1 MNADYLKKQ
10 IITYM
15 GNKRKLL
22 TQISEIID
30 MIVQELGND
39 LTCADAFSGSGI
51 VSRLLK
57 TKSKML
63 YVNDIAGYSETLNK
77 CYLDTPSAMK
87 IEQIKQYID
96 AVNNIAHNFDENIND
111 FLEFILGF
119 SQIHLKFNFFNK

>member
-30 MIVQELGND
+30 MIVQELGNN

-77 CYLDTPSAMK
+77 LISL
-87 IEQIKQYID
+87 I
-96 AVNNIAHNFDENIND
+96 
-111 FLEFILGF
+111 ILMR
-119 SQIHLKFNFFNK
+119 I

>member
-22 TQISEIID
+22 TKISEIID

-57 TKSKML
+57 TKSE
-63 YVNDIAGYSETLNK
+63 D
-77 CYLDTPSAMK
+77 
-87 IEQIKQYID
+87 
-96 AVNNIAHNFDENIND
+96 
-111 FLEFILGF
+111 
-119 SQIHLKFNFFNK
+119 